1 MTTRK
6 RTDSAGSSASNKSKE
21 EEEVGHKKAKLEDP
35 VIEDAPNTEDAP
47 KEQDEKSREENTER
61 EDRPPVADDDAP
73 LQEEGEEL
81 DCRDCGN
88 KFIFSKGEQE
98 FFAMKGFTNK
108 PSRCKECKMKKRNE
122 RDGGRGKPVCYA
134 FQRGECNRGEEC
146 RYAHESGGG
155 GGGGGYDRGGRGGYD
170 RGGRGGGGDRP
181 RGVCYAFQRGD
192 CSRGSDCRFAHESG
206 GGGGG
211 GGYDRGGGGGYDRG
225 SRSYNDRG
233 DRGGDRGD
241 DRPCFD
247 FQKGRCDRGSG
258 CRFSHTQ

>member
-6 RTDSAGSSASNKSKE
+6 RTDSAGSAVSDNTKDEDHTNKR
-21 EEEVGHKKAKLEDP
+21 AKMEDP
-35 VIEDAPNTEDAP
+35 VVEDTP
-47 KEQDEKSREENTER
+47 KEAEETEQTAER
-61 EDRPPVADDDAP
+61 EDPPPAIEAGGASP
-73 LQEEGEEL
+73 QQQEEGEML

-88 KFIFSKGEQE
+88 KFLFSKGEQE
-98 FFAMKGFTNK
+98 FFDMKGFTNK
-108 PSRCKECKMKKRNE
+108 PSRCKECKVKKRAE

-134 FQRGECNRGEEC
+134 FQRGDCTRGADC

-155 GGGGGYDRGGRGGYD
+155 GGGGGYNDRGSRGGYN
-170 RGGRGGGGDRP
+170 DRP

-192 CSRGSDCRFAHESG
+192 CSRGEDCRFSHESG

-211 GGYDRGGGGGYDRG
+211 GGGRYNDRREGGGGG
-225 SRSYNDRG
+225 
-233 DRGGDRGD
+233 

-258 CRFSHTQ
+258 CRFSHNE